1 MGDIRTP
8 DLSRFVFGKV
18 QPQAIPLEEA
28 VLGALMLDRE
38 ALPLVMDILRPDS
51 FYLEA
56 HQHIYRAIIRLFER
70 SNPVDLLTVTEEL
83 KKAGELD
90 KIGGGY
96 YLVELSNRV
105 ASAAN
110 IEYHARIIAQ
120 KAVQRRLISIC
131 TETLRDAYEDTTDVL
146 ALLDKFQTAAFGVQ
160 GEISAETSEIPVSM
174 SQSLMEALAEIE
186 RASKGETGYTT
197 GIQSVDRES
206 GGYFKGEMTC
216 IAARPGVGKTEY
228 ALNGAIENAKAG
240 RKVWFVSLEMTGP
253 QLVKRVLS
261 KVSGVTVGEMR
272 RGTVTDGGWSS
283 LQTAGESL
291 ISLPISFCGFKT
303 PQRLYAAVRKAV
315 AKGNLDLLFVDYLQ
329 LMEVDGGGRNQ
340 NREQEV
346 SNISRTLKRIS
357 RDFQIP
363 VIALSQLNR
372 AVESR
377 ASKQPE
383 LHDLRESGA
392 VEQDCDVVK
401 FLYRPEM
408 HDIFEMSFD
417 GENVSTK
424 GKCFVYSRK
433 NRHDGQFRCLVGFEN
448 GHFADVPEPTQFPSA
463 QPFDGSTITAAR
475 PSTNE
480 DIPF

>member
-1 MGDIRTP
+1 
-8 DLSRFVFGKV
+8 
-18 QPQAIPLEEA
+18 
-28 VLGALMLDRE
+28 MLDRE
-38 ALPLVMDILRPDS
+38 AFGSVCDILRPES
-51 FYLEA
+51 FYTDA
-56 HQHIYRAIIRLFER
+56 HQHIYRAVHEI
-70 SNPVDLLTVTEEL
+70 SASGDPVDLLTVTERL
-83 KKAGELD
+83 KASGNLD
-90 KIGGGY
+90 KVGGGY

-120 KAVQRRLISIC
+120 KAAQRNLISVC
-131 TETLRDAYEDTTDVL
+131 TETLRKAYEDTVDVFE
-146 ALLDKFQTAAFGVQ
+146 LLDQFQTAAFSVQ
-160 GEISAETSEIPVSM
+160 GEIAAETSEIPVSM
-174 SQSLMEALAEIE
+174 SQSLMAALAEIE
-186 RASKGETGYTT
+186 RAQKGETGYTT
-197 GIQSVDRES
+197 GLASVDRES

-228 ALNGAIENAKAG
+228 ALGGAIENAKLG
-240 RKVWFVSLEMTGP
+240 HKVWFVSLEMTGP
-253 QLVKRVLS
+253 QLVKRLLS
-261 KVSGVTVGEMR
+261 KASGVTVGEMR
-272 RGTVTDGGWSS
+272 RGTLTDGGWAS
-283 LQTAGESL
+283 LQSAGEGL
-291 ISLPISFCGFKT
+291 MSLPISFCGFKT

-315 AKGNLDLLFVDYLQ
+315 AKGNLDILFVDYLQ

-408 HDIFEMSFD
+408 HEIFEMSFE

-448 GHFADVPEPTQFPSA
+448 GHFCENAEATQFPVSDFNPSA
-463 QPFDGSTITAAR
+463 VPAKPRDQS
-475 PSTNE
+475 E